1 MAKQKHLDN
10 MIDLAMKLLICSAL
24 SVGIFF
30 CLLKAL
36 APKANNAEQITTKKG
51 YILQD
56 MPDETE

>member
-1 MAKQKHLDN
+1 MVSKESINN

-30 CLLKAL
+30 CLLKTL
-36 APKANNAEQITTKKG
+36 APKANNAEQLTTKKG